1 MIYKFLFLAML
12 LLSLAV
18 NSQSVPPDPRP
29 GCENIDR
36 FGVIQE
42 NTQNTAY
49 FINGIE
55 SIDEDGAGCSGVAAH
70 IGYGQ
75 LNPGEVAFGA
85 IDADLIDENGPGDVD
100 FSIDLAETF
109 VGMPYGG
116 EVKIA
121 ELYSS
126 HSLMADLTLK
136 KHFIAATPMATVNQN
151 SDPYGWLLTVKWYTN
166 NAFQATIEDT
176 FNFAYDDVIAYNF
189 YVIEIDPEAPVAVIQ
204 VGRRS
209 ISENPYYGQT
219 GLVAVDVNGSV
230 NQLSHQL
237 ETYFLGIIE
246 TSVIVPEFDQ
256 ISFDIN
262 WTLPGVSIE

>member
-1 MIYKFLFLAML
+1 MINKFIFWAML
-12 LLSLAV
+12 FLSLAA
-18 NSQSVPPDPRP
+18 NSQLVPVDPDP
-29 GCENIDR
+29 GCKEIER

-42 NTQNTAY
+42 NSQNTAY
-49 FINGIE
+49 FIGGIG
-55 SIDEDGAGCSGVAAH
+55 SIDDDSGCSGLMAN
-70 IGYGQ
+70 IGYGS
-75 LNPGEVAFGA
+75 LNPSEVAFGA

-126 HSLMADLTLK
+126 HLLMADLTLK
-136 KHFIAATPMATVNQN
+136 KHIIAATSMATVNQN

-166 NAFQATIEDT
+166 NAVQATIEDT
-176 FNFAYDDVIAYNF
+176 FNFAYDDVIAYNY
-189 YVIEIDPEAPVAVIQ
+189 YVNETDPEAPVAVIQ

-237 ETYFLGIIE
+237 ETYFLGVIE
-246 TSVIVPEFDQ
+246 TSVIIPEFDQ
-256 ISFDIN
+256 ISFDLN